1 MSHFPVALKKVS
13 QSELGIRWDDQK
25 ETSLTVRKLRLEC
38 PCASCIDE
46 WTREKLL
53 KDEQVPQDV
62 HPIRMHTVG
71 RYALR
76 VEWSDGHNTGIYPF
90 KSLRKLC
97 ES

>member
-53 KDEQVPQDV
+53 KDPSWNPGILTTALQSSPAMQPVP
-62 HPIRMHTVG
+62 HRRG
-71 RYALR
+71 RGNRRADL
-76 VEWSDGHNTGIYPF
+76 SAIYH
-90 KSLRKLC
+90 
-97 ES
+97 